1 MLKHVFVIYGEPKV
15 GKSILANLMTNSF
28 SNKFKVQVVEDY
40 EQSFSSLCTELI
52 QKAETSKQVKYVG
65 TFDYDDYFVV
75 ITHSKERALELA
87 KKFKKDFLKELR
99 HYHGRR
105 VNFLVSICGMEAV
118 L

>member
-40 EQSFSSLCTELI
+40 EQSFSSLYTELI
-52 QKAETSKQVKYVG
+52 QKAEMSKQVKYVG
-65 TFDYDDYFVV
+65 TVDYDDYFVV
-75 ITHSKERALELA
+75 ITHSQERALELA
-87 KKFKKDFLKELR
+87 KKFKKDFLEELR